1 MKPIIQSVLI
11 PFALAAFLVACAP
24 ARATAQT
31 GSGPNAASG
40 DSGEK
45 TSTAAATDADLPARL
60 TRLGFHV
67 FPEPVELPAFTAE
80 ALDPAGQAL
89 TLDSFKGTVTLLN
102 FWATWCPPCRQEI
115 PGLLAFA
122 DEIGPERLKLVLV
135 AVADERDRAVAFVG
149 NPRYPVLFDPVW
161 DVARR
166 FRTVQLPETHLVL
179 DGKLAATF
187 IGASDWRSSLA
198 RTTVLA
204 RLDERAAKRAA
215 AKP

>member
-1 MKPIIQSVLI
+1 MNEIDDSTPASPPAASAELSTSPVSAPPDASAAAPRRGLPLQAKIAAGL
-11 PFALAAFLVACAP
+11 ALALVLAFFLWPRAKSERRFEDGYLMDESGAAVAVA
-24 ARATAQT
+24 
-31 GSGPNAASG
+31 
-40 DSGEK
+40 
-45 TSTAAATDADLPARL
+45 ARL
-60 TRLGFHV
+60 
-67 FPEPVELPAFTAE
+67 EPA
-80 ALDPAGQAL
+80 
-89 TLDSFKGTVTLLN
+89 TLVH

-215 AKP
+215 ARP

>member
-1 MKPIIQSVLI
+1 MSMKPIIQSVLI

-31 GSGPNAASG
+31 GSDPNGASG

-45 TSTAAATDADLPARL
+45 TSAAAATTTDLPSRL

-102 FWATWCPPCRQEI
+102 FWATWCPPCKGELPSIDRLGARMKGAAFRVAAVSVGEKRDTVRSFI
-115 PGLLAFA
+115 ADKGYAFPVYLDPTGDLGSAFA
-122 DEIGPERLKLVLV
+122 SQGIPTTYIVDKRGRVVAGIVGAREYDDPALV
-135 AVADERDRAVAFVG
+135 AVLE
-149 NPRYPVLFDPVW
+149 
-161 DVARR
+161 
-166 FRTVQLPETHLVL
+166 E
-179 DGKLAATF
+179 
-187 IGASDWRSSLA
+187 LA
-198 RTTVLA
+198 RQ
-204 RLDERAAKRAA
+204 
-215 AKP
+215 